1 MTEPVVHPLTGE
13 AVPDNLAVLTRC
25 EAAVDRYLR
34 HQRPHYA
41 FRDALRVR
49 LAELRGPAVLPR
61 PARRTDVQR
70 RVDKCPRCGEH
81 AA

>member
-1 MTEPVVHPLTGE
+1 VSEPIVHPLTGE
-13 AVPDNLAVLTRC
+13 AVPDDIPALAGY

-34 HQRPHYA
+34 HQRVHYA

-70 RVDKCPRCGEH
+70 RVDKCPRCGGL